1 MILNKKQ
8 MAEEGIKLHYI
19 APAIN
24 ASGGKVEKHYDGYKE
39 DVDTLGCRDDGIET
53 DQLRP

>member
-53 DQLRP
+53 D